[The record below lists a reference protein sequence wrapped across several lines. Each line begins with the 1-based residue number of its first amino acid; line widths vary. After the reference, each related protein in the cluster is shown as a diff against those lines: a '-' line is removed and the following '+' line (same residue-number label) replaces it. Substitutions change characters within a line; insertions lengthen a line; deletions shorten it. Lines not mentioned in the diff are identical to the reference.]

1 MDFLINARDF
11 GAQSKAGYVLEG
23 SRQQSAVDVTDRDFR
38 MTKVSGDLILLKAF
52 FHVESN

>member
-52 FHVESN
+52 FHVDSN